1 MPYQT
6 LTVAMPNHSRLGR
19 RPAVI
24 SPSHGPNSHIEAPPT
39 QVIIGPSSACARCPT
54 CGSSQVMPPSR
65 SAVTMVASPTTS
77 SVFHGSRMNRP
88 ATI

>member
-1 MPYQT
+1 M
-6 LTVAMPNHSRLGR
+6 
-19 RPAVI
+19 
-24 SPSHGPNSHIEAPPT
+24 
-39 QVIIGPSSACARCPT
+39 IIGPSSACARCPT